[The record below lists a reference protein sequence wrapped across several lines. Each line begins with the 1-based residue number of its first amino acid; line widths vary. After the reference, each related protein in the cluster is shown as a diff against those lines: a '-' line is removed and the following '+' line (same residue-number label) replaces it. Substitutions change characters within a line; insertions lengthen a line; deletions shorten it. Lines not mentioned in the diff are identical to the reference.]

1 MLRQR
6 AILQSHKFL
15 RSSERMN
22 PGPSQ
27 AQPAS
32 ATCRPPNLESH
43 TPIRSLVE
51 PHPPPVINQ
60 APIRRPTWPGWPIPA
75 DLCDRGWLGWLAA
88 WRGFI

>member
-6 AILQSHKFL
+6 AIPQSHKFL

-32 ATCRPPNLESH
+32 ATCRPP
-43 TPIRSLVE
+43 
-51 PHPPPVINQ
+51 
-60 APIRRPTWPGWPIPA
+60 APTCAVFGHQPTRCWVQ
-75 DLCDRGWLGWLAA
+75 
-88 WRGFI
+88 